1 MYCGGLSNPLNVSLG
16 KVSKSAFT
24 GSGSTTSTT
33 RFSIQLKDCPETVT
47 SASVTFG
54 GTPDSNNK
62 DILAV
67 TSGTGSASGVGVQ
80 LLDKTENPLSL
91 YTASAA
97 YTLTPYH
104 NKRSAVWHVISRPEE
119 RCRRTGECR
128 VYLHYRL
135 QLIKQILATPVANIC
150 YCFITVSLCENIF
163 WPPLLFIAS
172 VAHAGTIGGTRV
184 VYPESKRILYWDH
197 QPGQSRL
204 SGAVMGRDG
213 R

>member
-1 MYCGGLSNPLNVSLG
+1 MKKLIIAGIAAGMACASVSVFASSGEGQINFTGEIIDSACTVVNGLSNPLNVSLG

-33 RFSIQLKDCPETVT
+33 RVSIQLKDCPETVT

-97 YTLTPYH
+97 YTLTPGTTT
-104 NKRSAVWHVISRPEE
+104 ND
-119 RCRRTGECR
+119 
-128 VYLHYRL
+128 L
-135 QLIKQILATPVANIC
+135 QFGARYIQT
-150 YCFITVSLCENIF
+150 
-163 WPPLLFIAS
+163 
-172 VAHAGTIGGTRV
+172 GGT
-184 VYPESKRILYWDH
+184 
-197 QPGQSRL
+197 
-204 SGAVMGRDG
+204 
-213 R
+213 

>member
-1 MYCGGLSNPLNVSLG
+1 MKKMIIAGIAAGMACASVSVFASSGEGQINFTGEIIDSACTVVNGLSNPLNVSLG

-54 GTPDSNNK
+54 GTPDRNNK

-97 YTLTPYH
+97 YTLTPGTTTNDLQFGARY
-104 NKRSAVWHVISRPEE
+104 IQ
-119 RCRRTGECR
+119 TGG
-128 VYLHYRL
+128 
-135 QLIKQILATPVANIC
+135 
-150 YCFITVSLCENIF
+150 TVSAGLANA
-163 WPPLLFIAS
+163 AS
-172 VAHAGTIGGTRV
+172 TFTI
-184 VYPESKRILYWDH
+184 VYN
-197 QPGQSRL
+197 
-204 SGAVMGRDG
+204 
-213 R
+213 